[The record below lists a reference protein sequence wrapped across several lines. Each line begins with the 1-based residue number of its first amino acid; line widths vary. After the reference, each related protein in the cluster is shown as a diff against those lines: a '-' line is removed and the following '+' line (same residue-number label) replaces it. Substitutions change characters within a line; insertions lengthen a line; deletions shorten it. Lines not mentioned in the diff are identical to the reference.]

1 VNQPLTVNADRLH
14 ASLADLARIG
24 ATPAGGVTRLALSD
38 EDRQARDLLGTWL
51 RDAGLEPK
59 FDDVGNISAIRPGRE
74 SGPPVLL
81 GSHIDTVV
89 RGGRYDGAL
98 GVLGALEVIRTL
110 NDHGVE
116 TRLPIGLVNW
126 TNEEGVRFEP
136 AMTCSGVVTGRF
148 TPATGGERTD
158 RDGLRFADELAR
170 IGYQGDAANRPL
182 PATAYLELHI
192 EQGPV
197 LESQNLPAGVVG
209 GIVGITWN
217 EVTITGQA
225 DHAGPSPMHLRRDAL
240 TAAAEVILGIEQIAK
255 RRDETAVATV
265 GRIAAQ
271 PNVINT
277 IPGQVTFSAD
287 FRHSDPAVL
296 EQQVQSLHQVVAEV
310 SARRSVEATI
320 ERFWT
325 SEATPFD
332 TRVQDAIR
340 LAAAALGISTG
351 ELWSGAGHDAK
362 YLADVCPTGMIFV
375 RSQGGLSHC
384 EAEFSAPTDIEAGAN
399 LLLNAAVTLAG

>member
-1 VNQPLTVNADRLH
+1 
-14 ASLADLARIG
+14 
-24 ATPAGGVTRLALSD
+24 
-38 EDRQARDLLGTWL
+38 
-51 RDAGLEPK
+51 
-59 FDDVGNISAIRPGRE
+59 
-74 SGPPVLL
+74 
-81 GSHIDTVV
+81 
-89 RGGRYDGAL
+89 
-98 GVLGALEVIRTL
+98 
-110 NDHGVE
+110 
-116 TRLPIGLVNW
+116 
-126 TNEEGVRFEP
+126 
-136 AMTCSGVVTGRF
+136 M
-148 TPATGGERTD
+148 
-158 RDGLRFADELAR
+158 
-170 IGYQGDAANRPL
+170 

-296 EQQVQSLHQVVAEV
+296 EQQVQSLHQLVAEV

-375 RSQGGLSHC
+375 RSKGGLSHC